1 MGGTRGTLGSMSLPE
16 AHVCRNCSEDAGI
29 GGILHE
35 DLVVGA
41 PLSMESLDEAQRLE
55 RFAGKYVHD
64 GCRVV
69 EVRRVPSESL
79 SGYAWAVRFVEA
91 EGAA

>member
-1 MGGTRGTLGSMSLPE
+1 M
-16 AHVCRNCSEDAGI
+16 
-29 GGILHE
+29 HE

-41 PLSMESLDEAQRLE
+41 PLSMEDLDDSQRLA

-69 EVRRVPSESL
+69 EVRRVDSDSL
-79 SGYAWAVRFVEA
+79 SGYAWAVRFVEETSQHA
-91 EGAA
+91 H